1 MLVGCFNLLGPQS
14 CPPEVGYLGA
24 PIWYQAYLSL
34 ALTPSSLSP
43 CRDVALSVAALSFN
57 LWFTKLSCK
66 DFWLVSA
73 SAVALGMLEVS
84 RFPEG
89 LSSHLP
95 EPGDLGAAALHAQQI
110 HDARGAG
117 VGKQQVESISKS
129 IAGG

>member
-66 DFWLVSA
+66 DFRLVSA
-73 SAVALGMLEVS
+73 NAVALGTLELS
-84 RFPEG
+84 RFPQG
-89 LSSHLP
+89 FLCPLT
-95 EPGDLGAAALHAQQI
+95 EPGDLRAAALHAQQI
-110 HDARGAG
+110 CDAGGAG
-117 VGKQQVESISKS
+117 AGK
-129 IAGG
+129 